1 MKIKRILT
9 FILFICS
16 LATGYSS
23 VNDSLKISL
32 VTCSPGFRVYELF
45 GHTGL
50 RVQDPSRHI
59 DVVFHYGVFSFNTP
73 NFIYRFT
80 KGETDYSIGL
90 VDFKDFVYSY
100 AIRGSKIT
108 ELPLNLTPEES
119 GRIFQALIINNMPD
133 NRIYRYN
140 FLYDNCATRPRN
152 MITENLSG
160 ELQYAESRDTLT
172 FREMIHSCTRNY
184 PWLTFGI
191 DLALGSPLD
200 YPITYKEQMFL
211 PDVLMD
217 AFEKA
222 RVIGADTIRR
232 LSGDPVLILPA
243 DPVRMAVAAEKQPLK
258 ITPLMVTS
266 LFLLLIMIISVIEIL
281 ICCHCRIVDTVL
293 FSVYGL
299 VGCLLFFLMFVSTH
313 PATYPNYSCFWAN
326 PFLLILPV
334 IIWVKS
340 MKKIVYYYHFVN
352 FAVLLCLLLWWY
364 WLPQQ
369 MNIAFLP
376 LVLVL
381 VVRSVTYIWIERKKV
396 RIVEKGDVER

>member
-9 FILFICS
+9 FILLVCS
-16 LATGYSS
+16 LATGYTS

-32 VTCSPGFRVYELF
+32 ITCSPGFQVYELF

-50 RVQDPSRHI
+50 RVQDTSRNI
-59 DVVFHYGVFSFNTP
+59 DVVFHYGVFSFDTP
-73 NFIYRFT
+73 HFIYRFT

-100 AIRGSKIT
+100 AVRGSKVT
-108 ELPLNLTPEES
+108 ELPLNLTADEYN
-119 GRIFQALIINNMPD
+119 RIFQALIINNMSG

-140 FLYDNCATRPRN
+140 FLYDNCATRPRD
-152 MITENLSG
+152 MIAENLSG
-160 ELQYAESRDTLT
+160 KIQYTEPHDTLT

-191 DLALGSPLD
+191 DLALGAPLD
-200 YPITYKEQMFL
+200 RPVTYEEQMFL
-211 PDVLMD
+211 PYVLMD

-222 RVIGADTIRR
+222 QVIESDTIRR
-232 LSGDPVLILPA
+232 LSGDPELLLDA
-243 DPVRMAVAAEKQPLK
+243 DPVLMKAGEEPSG
-258 ITPLMVTS
+258 ITPLAATS
-266 LFLLLIMIISVIEIL
+266 LFLLLIIIISAIEISA
-281 ICCHCRIVDTVL
+281 CRHYRIVDAIL
-293 FSVYGL
+293 FLIYGL
-299 VGCLLFFLMFVSTH
+299 VGCLLFFLMFVSAH
-313 PATYPNYSCFWAN
+313 PATYPNYSGFWAN

-352 FAVLLCLLLWWY
+352 FAVLLCLLLAWH

-381 VVRSVTYIWIERKKV
+381 VVRSVTYIWIDRRKVK
-396 RIVEKGDVER
+396 IAEKGDIQR